1 MTITTILYGD
11 AKLVMGSIG
20 WCNIGSL
27 GQNQHEP
34 SVQNMIVKSANLTN
48 TQNGVRI
55 KSWAR
60 PSNEFA
66 RNVIFQHVNMMNV
79 HNPIIIDQNYC
90 PSGGCPYQ
98 ERYFE
103 GYLCKCCLNFKL

>member
-11 AKLVMGSIG
+11 AKLVMGVIG
-20 WCNIGSL
+20 WCSIGSL
-27 GQNQHEP
+27 GQNQQETG
-34 SVQNMIVKSANLTN
+34 VQNVTVKTVNFTD

-60 PSNEFA
+60 PSNGFA

-79 HNPIIIDQNYC
+79 ENPIIIDQNYC
-90 PSGGCPYQ
+90 PSGGCPNQ
-98 ERYFE
+98 VRYFE